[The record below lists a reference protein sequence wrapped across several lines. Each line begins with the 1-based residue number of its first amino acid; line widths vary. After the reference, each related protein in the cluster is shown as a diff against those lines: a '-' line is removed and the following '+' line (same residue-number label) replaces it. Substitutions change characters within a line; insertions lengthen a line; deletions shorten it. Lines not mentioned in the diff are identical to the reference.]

1 MPFSPS
7 GVTLSAGSAVTWG
20 FNRLHGD
27 SAVQVLVTSA
37 QGSGRDTR
45 YRGPAV

>member
-1 MPFSPS
+1 MPFSQS

-20 FNRLHGD
+20 FYRLHGD
-27 SAVQVLVTSA
+27 SAVQVLVMS
-37 QGSGRDTR
+37 DTR